1 MGANI
6 TNTLCEK
13 TKDFISKMGIKTG
26 IAILSNYCVERK
38 ALSFFEIP
46 IKDMGW
52 KGVSG
57 LEVAEKIMEAYNFAR
72 VDKYRATTHN
82 KGIMNGIDSV
92 CLATGQ
98 DWRAVESAAHTY
110 ASRSKTYQPLTYYQ
124 IFEKEGEA
132 YFRGSLE
139 LPLSV
144 GTKGGVL

>member
-1 MGANI
+1 
-6 TNTLCEK
+6 
-13 TKDFISKMGIKTG
+13 
-26 IAILSNYCVERK
+26 
-38 ALSFFEIP
+38 
-46 IKDMGW
+46 
-52 KGVSG
+52 
-57 LEVAEKIMEAYNFAR
+57 
-72 VDKYRATTHN
+72 
-82 KGIMNGIDSV
+82 MNGIDSV

-124 IFEKEGEA
+124 IFEKDGEA